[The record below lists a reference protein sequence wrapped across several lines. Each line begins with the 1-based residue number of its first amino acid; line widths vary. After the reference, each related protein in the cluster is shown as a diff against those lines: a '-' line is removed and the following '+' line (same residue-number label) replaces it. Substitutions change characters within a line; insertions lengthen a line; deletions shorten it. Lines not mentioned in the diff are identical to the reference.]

1 MHDPTELRKEV
12 GLYLRAAENA
22 SDPQLKQ
29 QMVVRALG
37 LWEQVDALSRA
48 ADDGSPETT
57 VPEVIQAASCT
68 SALPVARRVLWKELH
83 TEESGPVGG
92 SAWLLRPQIR
102 RSSRRPPP
110 SPY

>member
-1 MHDPTELRKEV
+1 MHDPTELREEV

-37 LWEQVDALSRA
+37 LWEQVDALSPA

-57 VPEVIQAASCT
+57 VPGVIQAASCM
-68 SALPVARRVLWKELH
+68 SALTVLRGAMERAKC
-83 TEESGPVGG
+83 
-92 SAWLLRPQIR
+92 
-102 RSSRRPPP
+102 
-110 SPY
+110 

>member
-37 LWEQVDALSRA
+37 L
-48 ADDGSPETT
+48 
-57 VPEVIQAASCT
+57 
-68 SALPVARRVLWKELH
+68 
-83 TEESGPVGG
+83 
-92 SAWLLRPQIR
+92 
-102 RSSRRPPP
+102 
-110 SPY
+110 